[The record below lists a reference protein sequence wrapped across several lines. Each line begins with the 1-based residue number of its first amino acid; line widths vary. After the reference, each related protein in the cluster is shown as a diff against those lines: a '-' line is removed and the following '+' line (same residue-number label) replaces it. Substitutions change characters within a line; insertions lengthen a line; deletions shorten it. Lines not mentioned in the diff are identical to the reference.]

1 MHPIIITPLWSISAY
16 MKLLNSNLV
25 TEFWLEKMVDA
36 NGNVG
41 GWRRNFGMG
50 IGAGGL
56 GGRVV
61 TPFQISK
68 PSILTFYLFDRRSRF
83 LHHRIHSC
91 EDDEEERGKRG
102 RNTCWVLLRVG
113 RTRAWRLPLL
123 TLCSGF
129 NFFVLQLES
138 RVMFCANWDIKWRK
152 RCSAVCTSCFNSF
165 DLCILCF
172 EPEELIQ

>member
-25 TEFWLEKMVDA
+25 TEFWLEKLVDA

-50 IGAGGL
+50 TGAGGL

-91 EDDEEERGKRG
+91 EDDEEERGRK
-102 RNTCWVLLRVG
+102 TCWVLLRVG
-113 RTRAWRLPLL
+113 QGLKIAAANVVLGFQFFRAPTWIA
-123 TLCSGF
+123 GY
-129 NFFVLQLES
+129 VLWKL
-138 RVMFCANWDIKWRK
+138 RH
-152 RCSAVCTSCFNSF
+152 
-165 DLCILCF
+165 
-172 EPEELIQ
+172 